1 MITNSSVCPR
11 LANSGKDL
19 YYTSTE
25 RQTAKRF
32 NHPLNSVTISPQ
44 ALWWWKISLHCVSFL
59 TPWYFP
65 FLLLQLPM
73 LRTLGGIAAIVL
85 AIYTAALITIK
96 ANIPSARDYV
106 IIKTFISPALLS
118 VPAMFEQQQICYM
131 TSELF
136 FLRLVLHDKPSVISI
151 LLVFSAQLKPTTLS
165 FCKAKQKVISRGL
178 YFCPAVDWTHTH
190 KQQK

>member
-1 MITNSSVCPR
+1 
-11 LANSGKDL
+11 
-19 YYTSTE
+19 
-25 RQTAKRF
+25 
-32 NHPLNSVTISPQ
+32 
-44 ALWWWKISLHCVSFL
+44 
-59 TPWYFP
+59 
-65 FLLLQLPM
+65 M

-136 FLRLVLHDKPSVISI
+136 FLRLVLHDK
-151 LLVFSAQLKPTTLS
+151 
-165 FCKAKQKVISRGL
+165 
-178 YFCPAVDWTHTH
+178 
-190 KQQK
+190 